1 MGLILVFP
9 KLRCIDLLQFC
20 ALFSIVWDDSRVRSS
35 TGTDIFVRT
44 TLGPIKLIHSLSL
57 FLLPLPSTTKSIQ
70 EIKQKHA
77 TAAVASTDEKKKE
90 PAAAAAAAATADPA
104 A

>member
-35 TGTDIFVRT
+35 TGTWYLMVLKYGFELCCAAGV
-44 TLGPIKLIHSLSL
+44 GGH
-57 FLLPLPSTTKSIQ
+57 LPLKSRKLPLRQ
-70 EIKQKHA
+70 DD
-77 TAAVASTDEKKKE
+77 VARREKTSHSQRTRF
-90 PAAAAAAAATADPA
+90 PHNVC
-104 A
+104 